1 MRVDKARAILSCD
14 ETIRLGVCAAS
25 VQTMTSQSSEPQS
38 TTESFAEGFEA
49 RIAAAA
55 ASVGASV
62 FAHAIDLETGREI
75 GVGSDAPVV
84 AASVFK
90 VPVLTE
96 YVRQVASGE
105 LDQTSRVRVLAS
117 EVTLGPTGLSV
128 FRDDAEWSLRDIA
141 TSMITVSDNTAT
153 DVLMTKVG
161 VDRINAT
168 MAELG
173 LGGTHLIGDCK
184 VLFAQMA
191 EDLGVEKLEADDGL
205 TADDSERIAG
215 FAVCTPLKTNR
226 TTPRDAARLLRL
238 LWTNEAATP
247 EACAEARRILGL
259 QIWPHRLRS
268 GFASDDIKVSGKT
281 GTICIVRNEIGMVEF
296 ADGRRH
302 AISVFVRTDEYRL
315 NNPDA
320 DRLIGV
326 VGRILS
332 DALSISG

>member
-1 MRVDKARAILSCD
+1 MQRVAS
-14 ETIRLGVCAAS
+14 AAS
-25 VQTMTSQSSEPQS
+25 LQVMSTQYAESQTAVENY
-38 TTESFAEGFEA
+38 AEMIAE
-49 RIAAAA
+49 AAAR
-55 ASVGASV
+55 VGASV
-62 FAHAIDLETGREI
+62 FAHAIDLGTGREI
-75 GVGSDAPVV
+75 GVGSDEPVV

-96 YVRQVASGE
+96 YVRQVAAGE
-105 LDQTSRVRVLAS
+105 LDPTSRVRILAS
-117 EVTLGPTGLSV
+117 EATLGPTGLSV
-128 FRDDAEWSLRDIA
+128 FLDEAEWSLRDLA

-153 DVLMTKVG
+153 DVLMGRVG

-168 MAELG
+168 MTELG
-173 LGGTHLIGDCK
+173 LEGTHLIGDCN

-191 EDLGVEKLEADDGL
+191 EDLGVDKLEGDDGL
-205 TADDSERIAG
+205 TAADSERIAQ

-238 LWTNEAATP
+238 LWVDEAATA

-268 GFASDDIKVSGKT
+268 GFARDDIRVSGKT

-302 AISVFVRTDEYRL
+302 AISVFVRTDEYRM

-320 DRLIGV
+320 DRLIGTV
-326 VGRILS
+326 ARILS
-332 DALSISG
+332 DALN

>member
-1 MRVDKARAILSCD
+1 
-14 ETIRLGVCAAS
+14 
-25 VQTMTSQSSEPQS
+25 MTSQSAEPQPV
-38 TTESFAEGFEA
+38 TESSTVGFEK

-62 FAHAIDLETGREI
+62 FAHAIDLGTGREI
-75 GVGSDAPVV
+75 GVNSDAPVV

-96 YVRQVASGE
+96 YVRQVAAGE
-105 LDQTSRVRVLAS
+105 LDPTSRVRVLAS
-117 EVTLGPTGLSV
+117 EATLGPTGLSV
-128 FRDDAEWSLRDIA
+128 FSDDAEWSLRDIA

-153 DVLMTKVG
+153 DVLMAKVG

-168 MAELG
+168 MAKLG
-173 LGGTHLIGDCK
+173 LDGTHLIGDCN

-191 EDLGVEKLEADDGL
+191 ADLGVDTLEGDDGL
-205 TADDSERIAG
+205 TTADSERIAS
-215 FAVCTPLKTNR
+215 FAVCTPLETNR

-238 LWTNEAATP
+238 IWADEAATP

-320 DRLIGV
+320 DRLIGT

-332 DALSISG
+332 DALS